1 MKLRK
6 WWFCLL
12 KVCIDDKYSKN
23 LILPY
28 NLQWF
33 ADGDGGEKTEPAT
46 QKKLEDARKE
56 GKVAK
61 SKDLTEG
68 FALVVLFLSLKIF
81 IGYVGERMV
90 NVFGWT
96 IGRMAEFEKVNR
108 AGLSTVAVISLLNN
122 AILELLLI
130 ILPFL
135 VFGFAIAFLVTI
147 YQVGWKVSTKAM
159 EPKLSKFNPI
169 NGFKRIFSKDSI
181 FELLKSLAKLGVIVY
196 ITYTSLK
203 DEADNLFILYEIGL
217 NQAIALVGEIILDVG
232 LKMSIVFVFV
242 GLVDY
247 FYQKW
252 KFGEEMKMT
261 KQEVKDEYKNTEGD
275 PQIKGRI
282 RQKMREASQ
291 RRMMQDVPKA
301 DVVITNPTHFAVAIK
316 YDAEV
321 SSAPVVVAKG
331 EDFLAQKIKEVA
343 KEHHVEIVENK
354 PLARM
359 LYHNVDIGAEIPPE
373 LYQSVAE
380 VLAMVY
386 HMKNP

>member
-1 MKLRK
+1 MKA
-6 WWFCLL
+6 
-12 KVCIDDKYSKN
+12 CIDENYKKN

-33 ADGDGGEKTEPAT
+33 ADGEGGEKTEPAT

-61 SKDLTEG
+61 SKDLTQG
-68 FALVVLFLSLKIF
+68 IDLLVLFLLIKVFVGYMGERF
-81 IGYVGERMV
+81 IGLF
-90 NVFGWT
+90 NST
-96 IGRMAEFEKVNR
+96 LGRMAEFMFVNQKSVSIQ
-108 AGLSTVAVISLLNN
+108 AFNVVINN
-122 AILELLLI
+122 AILELFLI
-130 ILPFL
+130 IWPFL
-135 VFGFAIAFLVTI
+135 VFGFVVTFI
-147 YQVGWKVSTKAM
+147 VTVYQVGWKVTAKPM

-169 NGFKRIFSKDSI
+169 NGFKRIFSKDSL
-181 FELLKSLAKLGVIVY
+181 FELLKSIIKVGVIAYVAY
-196 ITYTSLK
+196 SNIV
-203 DEADNLFILYEIGL
+203 DEANNLFILYEISL
-217 NQAIALVGEIILDVG
+217 NQAIALVGNIIIEFGIEI
-232 LKMSIVFVFV
+232 SIIFIAI

-247 FYQKW
+247 MYQKW
-252 KFGEEMKMT
+252 KFGEDMKMT

-321 SSAPVVVAKG
+321 SKAPVVVAKG
-331 EDFLAQKIKEVA
+331 EDYLAQKIKEVA
-343 KEHHVEIVENK
+343 KENKVEIVENK

-373 LYQSVAE
+373 LYQAVAE

-386 HMKNP
+386 HMKN

>member
-1 MKLRK
+1 MKA
-6 WWFCLL
+6 
-12 KVCIDDKYSKN
+12 CIDENYEKK
-23 LILPY
+23 LILSY

-33 ADGDGGEKTEPAT
+33 ADGEGGEKTEPAT
-46 QKKLEDARKE
+46 QKKLDDARKE

-68 FALVVLFLSLKIF
+68 IALVVLFLTLKIF
-81 IGYVGERMV
+81 ISYVGERMIGI
-90 NVFGWT
+90 FDWT
-96 IGRMAEFEKVNR
+96 LGRMAEFVAVNQ
-108 AGLSTVAVISLLNN
+108 AELSTKAVTDMINNAVI
-122 AILELLLI
+122 EMFLI
-130 ILPFL
+130 VWPFFL
-135 VFGFAIAFLVTI
+135 FGFAITFLVTV
-147 YQVGWKVSTKAM
+147 YQVGWKVSLKTM

-169 NGFKRIFSKDSI
+169 NGFKRIFSKDSL
-181 FELLKSLAKLGVIVY
+181 FELVKSIAKIGIIIYIVY
-196 ITYTSLK
+196 TNLQE
-203 DEADNLFILYEIGL
+203 EANNLFILYEITL
-217 NQAIALVGEIILDVG
+217 NQAVALVGQIILDVG
-232 LKMSIVFVFV
+232 LEISIVFVVV
-242 GLVDY
+242 GLADL

-252 KFGEEMKMT
+252 KFADEMKMT

-301 DVVITNPTHFAVAIK
+301 DVVITNPTHFAVALK

-321 SSAPVVVAKG
+321 SRAPIVVAKG
-331 EDFLAQKIKEVA
+331 EDFLAQKIKEIA
-343 KEHHVEIVENK
+343 KENKVPLVENK

-373 LYQSVAE
+373 LYQAVAE

-386 HMKNP
+386 QA

>member
-1 MKLRK
+1 MKA
-6 WWFCLL
+6 
-12 KVCIDDKYSKN
+12 CIDDNYKKN

-33 ADGDGGEKTEPAT
+33 AEGEGGEKTEPAT
-46 QKKLEDARKE
+46 QKKLDDARKE

-61 SKDLTEG
+61 SKDLTQG
-68 FALVVLFLSLKIF
+68 IDLLVLFLLIKVF
-81 IGYVGERMV
+81 VGYMGDRFMTLFDE
-90 NVFGWT
+90 T
-96 IGRMAEFEKVNR
+96 LGRMAEFMEVNQKEVSMQ
-108 AGLSTVAVISLLNN
+108 AFSTVLGN
-122 AILELLLI
+122 AIFEIFMI
-130 ILPFL
+130 IWPFL
-135 VFGFAIAFLVTI
+135 VFGFVITFIVTV
-147 YQVGWKVSTKAM
+147 YQVGWKVSAKPM

-169 NGFKRIFSKDSI
+169 NGFKRIFSKDSL
-181 FELLKSLAKLGVIVY
+181 FELAKSLVKIAVIAYVAY
-196 ITYTSLK
+196 SNVVE
-203 DEADNLFILYEIGL
+203 EANNLFILYEIEL
-217 NQAIALVGEIILDVG
+217 NQAIALVGSIILEFGIEISVVF
-232 LKMSIVFVFV
+232 IVI

-247 FYQKW
+247 LYQKW
-252 KFGEEMKMT
+252 KFSEDMKMT

-321 SSAPVVVAKG
+321 SKAPIVVAKG
-331 EDFLAQKIKEVA
+331 EDYLAQKIKEVA
-343 KEHHVEIVENK
+343 RENNVQIVENK

-359 LYHNVDIGAEIPPE
+359 LYHNVEIGAEIPPE
-373 LYQSVAE
+373 LYQAVAE

-386 HMKNP
+386 HMKN

>member
-1 MKLRK
+1 L
-6 WWFCLL
+6 
-12 KVCIDDKYSKN
+12 
-23 LILPY
+23 

-33 ADGDGGEKTEPAT
+33 ADGEGGEKTEPAT

-61 SKDLTEG
+61 SKDLTQAFE
-68 FALVVLFLSLKIF
+68 LVVLFLLLKVF
-81 IGYVGERMV
+81 IGYVGERMI
-90 NVFGWT
+90 NLFDST
-96 IGRMAEFEKVNR
+96 LGRIAEFYKVNQMGVSVQ
-108 AGLSTVAVISLLNN
+108 AVSTLITNAV
-122 AILELLLI
+122 LELLLI
-130 ILPFL
+130 VWPFF
-135 VFGFAIAFLVTI
+135 VFGFVITLLVTL
-147 YQVGWKVSTKAM
+147 YQVGWKVSTKPM

-169 NGFKRIFSKDSI
+169 NGFKRIISKDSL
-181 FELLKSLAKLGVIVY
+181 FELLKSVVKVIVIIY
-196 ITYTSLK
+196 IAYTSIA
-203 DEADNLFILYEIGL
+203 DEANNLFVLYEISLG
-217 NQAIALVGEIILDVG
+217 QAVALTGEIIMDVG
-232 LKMSIVFVFV
+232 LKISIIYVVV
-242 GLVDY
+242 GLADY
-247 FYQKW
+247 IYQRF
-252 KFGEEMKMT
+252 KFSNEMKMT

-282 RQKMREASQ
+282 RQKMREVSQ

-321 SSAPVVVAKG
+321 SRAPVVVAKG

-343 KEHHVEIVENK
+343 KENHVEIVENK

-359 LYHNVDIGAEIPPE
+359 LYHNVDIGSEIPPE
-373 LYQSVAE
+373 LYQAVAE

>member
-1 MKLRK
+1 M
-6 WWFCLL
+6 L
-12 KVCIDDKYSKN
+12 KACIDDNYQKN

-33 ADGDGGEKTEPAT
+33 ADGEGGEKTEPAT
-46 QKKLEDARKE
+46 QKKLDDARKE
-56 GKVAK
+56 GKVAR

-68 FALVVLFLSLKIF
+68 VALVVLFLLLKIF
-81 IGYVGERMV
+81 IGYIGERMIGLFD
-90 NVFGWT
+90 NT
-96 IGRMAEFEKVNR
+96 IGRMAEFERVNR
-108 AGLSTVAVISLLNN
+108 AGLSTVAVSSLLMN
-122 AILELLLI
+122 ALTEILLI
-130 ILPFL
+130 IWPFL
-135 VFGFAIAFLVTI
+135 VFGFAIAFLISV
-147 YQVGWKVSTKAM
+147 YQVGWKVSTKTM

-169 NGFKRIFSKDSI
+169 NGFKRIFSKDSL
-181 FELLKSLAKLGVIVY
+181 FELVKSIFKVGIIVY
-196 ITYTSLK
+196 ITYTSLQE
-203 DEADNLFILYEIGL
+203 EANNLFILYEISL
-217 NQAIALVGEIILDVG
+217 NQAVALVGEIILDVG
-232 LKMSIVFVFV
+232 LKIAIVFVFIGV
-242 GLVDY
+242 VDY
-247 FYQKW
+247 FYQRW
-252 KFGEEMKMT
+252 KFADEMKMT

-291 RRMMQDVPKA
+291 RRMMQDVPQA

-321 SSAPVVVAKG
+321 STAPIVVAKG

-343 KEHHVEIVENK
+343 KEHHVQIVENK

-386 HMKNP
+386 HMKNS

>member
-1 MKLRK
+1 M
-6 WWFCLL
+6 
-12 KVCIDDKYSKN
+12 
-23 LILPY
+23 PY

-33 ADGDGGEKTEPAT
+33 ADGEGGEKTEPAT
-46 QKKLEDARKE
+46 QKKLDDARKE

-68 FALVVLFLSLKIF
+68 IALVVLFLLLKVF

-90 NVFGWT
+90 NLFNST
-96 IGRMAEFEKVNR
+96 IGRMAEFMEVNR
-108 AGLSTVAVISLLNN
+108 AGLSTVAVTSMLMN

-130 ILPFL
+130 IWPFL
-135 VFGFAIAFLVTI
+135 VFGFAITFLVTV

-181 FELLKSLAKLGVIVY
+181 FELVKSIAKVGIIVY
-196 ITYTSLK
+196 ITYTNVK
-203 DEADNLFILYEIGL
+203 DEANNLFILYEISL

-232 LKMSIVFVFV
+232 LQIAIVFVFV
-242 GLVDY
+242 GLVDF

-252 KFGEEMKMT
+252 KFADEMKMT

-321 SSAPVVVAKG
+321 SKAPIVVAKG

-343 KEHHVEIVENK
+343 KEHNVEIVENK

>member
-1 MKLRK
+1 M
-6 WWFCLL
+6 L
-12 KVCIDDKYSKN
+12 KACIDDDYQKN

-33 ADGDGGEKTEPAT
+33 ADGEGGEKTEPAT
-46 QKKLEDARKE
+46 QKKLDDARKE

-68 FALVVLFLSLKIF
+68 FALVVLFLLLKVF
-81 IGYVGERMV
+81 IGYIGDRMIGLFD
-90 NVFGWT
+90 NT

-108 AGLSTVAVISLLNN
+108 AGLSTVAVSSMLSN

-130 ILPFL
+130 IWPFL
-135 VFGFAIAFLVTI
+135 VFGFAIAFLLSI
-147 YQVGWKVSTKAM
+147 YQVGWKVSTKPL

-169 NGFKRIFSKDSI
+169 NGFKRIFSKDSL
-181 FELLKSLAKLGVIVY
+181 FELVKSIAKVGIIAY

-203 DEADNLFILYEIGL
+203 DEANNLFILYEISL

-232 LKMSIVFVFV
+232 LKIAIVFVFIGV
-242 GLVDY
+242 VDY
-247 FYQKW
+247 FYQRW
-252 KFGEEMKMT
+252 KFADEMKMT

-282 RQKMREASQ
+282 RQKMREVSQ

-321 SSAPVVVAKG
+321 STAPVVVAKG

-343 KEHHVEIVENK
+343 KEHNVQIVENK

-386 HMKNP
+386 HMKN